1 MHVNNHFVYY
11 NQTLMLWTIIISLF
25 FSCLVVTVS
34 GFTGSKLLGK
44 KQFFFSSK
52 INTVVLTRQQA
63 TNQQQ
68 GFNNVAD
75 YVSYLSKQ
83 AKLPQGFKVG
93 STRFN
98 FSPLEVSG
106 KILPMNVTLITL
118 DEPTESFAAMFTSN
132 KVPGGPVVVGKNRMK
147 SAKYLQAVIVNNK
160 ISNVS
165 PSNVTDR
172 GAGDSERLCAGLARQ
187 LGLPSNEYVFPSSTG
202 IIGWRLPV
210 DAIESNLAGAI
221 TALQSTSM
229 LPAALGITTTDR
241 YPKMRRYDSKSG
253 KWSIVGIAKGAGM
266 IEPNMATMLSYIV
279 TDLAIPRQT
288 LQAYLQTT
296 VSATYNTISVDGDQS
311 TSDTGIYTSLFIVL
325 YG

>member
-1 MHVNNHFVYY
+1 MMQAFCNACKIVYLLKMHGP
-11 NQTLMLWTIIISLF
+11 SLF
-25 FSCLVVTVS
+25 FLLFAYLAVNVS
-34 GFTGSKLLGK
+34 GFAVTKFLWKRSQASNVMTRATGDR
-44 KQFFFSSK
+44 QEFS
-52 INTVVLTRQQA
+52 
-63 TNQQQ
+63 
-68 GFNNVAD
+68 NVAD
-75 YVSYLSKQ
+75 YVNYLSKR
-83 AKLPQGFKVG
+83 AKLPLGFKVG
-93 STRFN
+93 ATRFN

-106 KILPMNVTLITL
+106 KTLPMNVTLIAL

-132 KVPGGPVVVGKNRMK
+132 KVPGGPVVVGRERMK

-187 LGLPSNEYVFPSSTG
+187 LSLPSKDYVFPSSTG

-210 DAIESNLAGAI
+210 DAMEANLSGAI
-221 TALQSTSM
+221 TSLQSASM

-241 YPKMRRYDSKSG
+241 YPKMRRYDAKSG

-279 TDLAIPRQT
+279 TDLAIPRDT
-288 LQAYLQTT
+288 LQSYLQRT
-296 VSATYNTISVDGDQS
+296 VGATYNTISVDGDQS
-311 TSDTGIYTSLFIVL
+311 TSDTGNSLYL
-325 YG
+325 CTCC

>member
-1 MHVNNHFVYY
+1 MRAPWPQNKSLRYFNDSS
-11 NQTLMLWTIIISLF
+11 MLWRSSCILLI
-25 FSCLVVTVS
+25 SCLIAAVS
-34 GFTGSKLLGK
+34 GLISKNVLLRRFLSP
-44 KQFFFSSK
+44 KQNQASK
-52 INTVVLTRQQA
+52 AIQSQP
-63 TNQQQ
+63 
-68 GFNNVAD
+68 GFNNVVD
-75 YVSYLSKQ
+75 YVSYLSKH
-83 AKLPQGFKVG
+83 ANLPQGFKVG
-93 STRFN
+93 ATRFN

-132 KVPGGPVVVGKNRMK
+132 KVPGGPVVVGKERMK

-172 GAGDSERLCAGLARQ
+172 GAGDSERLCTGLARQ
-187 LGLPSNEYVFPSSTG
+187 LGLPSKDYVFPSSTG

-210 DAIESNLAGAI
+210 DAIEANLPGAI
-221 TALQSTSM
+221 TTLQSSSM

-241 YPKMRRYDSKSG
+241 YAKMRRYDAKSG

-279 TDLAIPRQT
+279 TDLAISRKN
-288 LQAYLQTT
+288 LQIYLQST

-311 TSDTGIYTSLFIVL
+311 TSDTGIYL
-325 YG
+325 

>member
-1 MHVNNHFVYY
+1 
-11 NQTLMLWTIIISLF
+11 MLWTCVFSLF
-25 FSCLVVTVS
+25 FSCLIVTVS
-34 GFTGSKLLGK
+34 GFTAKKFLGK
-44 KQFFFSSK
+44 RFLSSK
-52 INTVVLTRQQA
+52 MNTVVTQQA
-63 TNQQQ
+63 SQQS
-68 GFNNVAD
+68 FNNVAD

-93 STRFN
+93 ATRFN

-106 KILPMNVTLITL
+106 KILPMNVTLIAL

-210 DAIESNLAGAI
+210 DAIEANLSGAI

-279 TDLAIPRQT
+279 TDLAIPRET

-311 TSDTGIYTSLFIVL
+311 TSDTGDYIYIFSFIHCNIYFFVYLVL
-325 YG
+325 NKR